1 VHRQIEEDTMTETI
15 AAAVAILAL
24 AALAALMLAASTGL
38 PFRVRHR
45 PALRIEIVIGD
56 ITTQHVDVIV
66 NAAKSSLLGGGGV
79 DGAIHR
85 AGGPAILRECRDLR
99 AHHYPDGLPAGQAVV
114 TIAGRLPAEHVI
126 HTVGPMYDPFVD
138 QSAIL
143 RSCYTESLARAD
155 EVGARTVAFPLIS
168 AGVYGW
174 PKDDA
179 VVQALTALMAAHT
192 SVQTA
197 RLVVFDAETH
207 RVAQAIANR

>member
-1 VHRQIEEDTMTETI
+1 MTETI

-45 PALRIEIVIGD
+45 PALRIEVVIGD
-56 ITTQHVDVIV
+56 ITTQRVDVIV

-79 DGAIHR
+79 DGAIHQ

-99 AHHYPDGLPAGQAVV
+99 ARQYPGGLPAGQAAL
-114 TIAGRLPAEHVI
+114 TGAGRLPAEHVI

-155 EVGARTVAFPLIS
+155 EVGARTAAFPLIS

-179 VVQALTALMAAHT
+179 VRQALAALRTASTRVKTVRLVMFDEGTYRTALAVD
-192 SVQTA
+192 S
-197 RLVVFDAETH
+197 LEDF
-207 RVAQAIANR
+207 